1 MQKGQI
7 IRRKLNDGTPVGP
20 YMRIVRFTHTH
31 VVAQRIIRYSCAG
44 YDNEE
49 LFILRSHVYEP
60 VVCKL
65 VLSSVIWERVNAE
78 RQRSIIHDICPK
90 WEHIMD
96 KEPEVICMTCFNYPL
111 KRAIFSVDQMRY
123 VWYGREKQLR
133 LDLGERIL

>member
-20 YMRIVRFTHTH
+20 YMRIVRFTRTH
-31 VVAQRIIRYSCAG
+31 VIAQRIIRYSCAG

-65 VLSSVIWERVNAE
+65 VLSSIVWERVNAE
-78 RQRSIIHDICPK
+78 RQRSIIHDKDI
-90 WEHIMD
+90 EQ
-96 KEPEVICMTCFNYPL
+96 
-111 KRAIFSVDQMRY
+111 S
-123 VWYGREKQLR
+123 GRVFLHRHNALLQGALQCHA
-133 LDLGERIL
+133 